1 MLIIFIVVM
10 AIDKC
15 RRSRKRI
22 TEVVEMKPVDIE
34 AHRKGIAERN
44 AKAK

>member
-1 MLIIFIVVM
+1 M

-22 TEVVEMKPVDIE
+22 TEVIEMKPVDIE